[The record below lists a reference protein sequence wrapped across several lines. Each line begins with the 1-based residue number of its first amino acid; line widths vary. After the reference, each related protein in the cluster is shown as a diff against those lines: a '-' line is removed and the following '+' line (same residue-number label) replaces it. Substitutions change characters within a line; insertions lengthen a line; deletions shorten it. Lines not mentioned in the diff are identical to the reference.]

1 MFENLDSPS
10 EFDYEL
16 IKIIWRYMSQ
26 EQRALFEESVKNSI
40 SEWDLIAYKEL
51 TKTILFI
58 KSA

>member
-1 MFENLDSPS
+1 MFENLESPS